1 MAGRIADGPRL
12 THVGDGAPGGNGS
25 VPAAGAARPEAD
37 VADAASS
44 EASTDLVFT
53 EVEDADVEAVVALW
67 RECGLTRPWNDP
79 YRDLADARLG
89 ETSTV
94 LVGRATHDL
103 PTVAPDGAPEAPGVA
118 AGEIVATAMA
128 GVDGHRGW
136 LYYVAVDPR
145 VQGRGAGRATVV
157 AAEAW
162 LAAQGARAVRL
173 MVRATNDAVRGFYE
187 RLGYADQECVVLG
200 RPLGAPDAR
209 DAGR

>member
-1 MAGRIADGPRL
+1 M
-12 THVGDGAPGGNGS
+12 
-25 VPAAGAARPEAD
+25 
-37 VADAASS
+37 
-44 EASTDLVFT
+44 VFT

-94 LVGRATHDL
+94 LVGRATRDL
-103 PTVAPDGAPEAPGVA
+103 PTVAPDGAPETPGVA
-118 AGEIVATAMA
+118 AGELVATAMA

-157 AAEAW
+157 TAEAW

>member
-12 THVGDGAPGGNGS
+12 THAGDGAPGGNGS
-25 VPAAGAARPEAD
+25 VPAAGAARQEAD

-94 LVGRATHDL
+94 LVGRATRDL

-118 AGEIVATAMA
+118 AGELVATAMA

>member
-12 THVGDGAPGGNGS
+12 TRAGDGEPGALPGPGG
-25 VPAAGAARPEAD
+25 D
-37 VADAASS
+37 VVLS
-44 EASTDLVFT
+44 EIVD
-53 EVEDADVEAVVALW
+53 DDVEAVVALW
-67 RECGLTRPWNDP
+67 RACGLTRPWNDP

-94 LVGRATHDL
+94 LVGRAARDL
-103 PTVAPDGAPEAPGVA
+103 PALGDGAADSDDAGPGDVVVR
-118 AGEIVATAMA
+118 AGEVVATAMA

-145 VQGRGAGRATVV
+145 LQGCGTGRAVVV

-162 LAAQGARAVRL
+162 LAARGARAVRL
-173 MVRATNDAVRGFYE
+173 MVRSTNEAVRGFYE
-187 RLGYADQECVVLG
+187 RLGYVDQDCVVLG

>member
-1 MAGRIADGPRL
+1 MTGRVADGRRL
-12 THVGDGAPGGNGS
+12 TRAGDGVLDVVPDGGR
-25 VPAAGAARPEAD
+25 AGTGAD
-37 VADAASS
+37 VVFAEVAD
-44 EASTDLVFT
+44 D
-53 EVEDADVEAVVALW
+53 DVESVVALW
-67 RECGLTRPWNDP
+67 RTCGLTRPWNDP

-94 LVGRATHDL
+94 LVGRATRDL
-103 PTVAPDGAPEAPGVA
+103 PGPAPDDGEAGGAVR
-118 AGEIVATAMA
+118 AGEVVASAMA

-145 VQGRGAGRATVV
+145 LQGIGTGRATVV

-173 MVRATNDAVRGFYE
+173 MVRSTNVAVRGFYE

>member
-1 MAGRIADGPRL
+1 MTGRVADGPRL
-12 THVGDGAPGGNGS
+12 TRAGDGVPDVVPDVVPDGGR
-25 VPAAGAARPEAD
+25 AGTGAD
-37 VADAASS
+37 VVFAEVAD
-44 EASTDLVFT
+44 D
-53 EVEDADVEAVVALW
+53 DVEAVVALW
-67 RECGLTRPWNDP
+67 RTCGLTRPWNDP

-94 LVGRATHDL
+94 LVGRATRDL
-103 PTVAPDGAPEAPGVA
+103 PGPAPDDGEAGGAVR
-118 AGEIVATAMA
+118 AGEVVASAMA

-145 VQGRGAGRATVV
+145 LQGIGTGRATVV

-173 MVRATNDAVRGFYE
+173 MVRSTNVAVRGFYE

>member
-12 THVGDGAPGGNGS
+12 THAGDGAPGGNGS
-25 VPAAGAARPEAD
+25 VPAAGAGRPETD
-37 VADAASS
+37 VADAVST

-94 LVGRATHDL
+94 LVGRATRDL
-103 PTVAPDGAPEAPGVA
+103 PTVAPDGASEAPGVA
-118 AGEIVATAMA
+118 AGELVATAMA

-157 AAEAW
+157 TAEAW

>member
-12 THVGDGAPGGNGS
+12 THAGDGAPGGNGS
-25 VPAAGAARPEAD
+25 VPAAGAGRPETD
-37 VADAASS
+37 VADAVST

-94 LVGRATHDL
+94 LVGRATRDL
-103 PTVAPDGAPEAPGVA
+103 PTVAPGGAPEAPGVA
-118 AGEIVATAMA
+118 AGELVATAMA

-173 MVRATNDAVRGFYE
+173 MVRSTNDVVRGFYE

-209 DAGR
+209 DARR

>member
-1 MAGRIADGPRL
+1 MAGRIADGPRM
-12 THVGDGAPGGNGS
+12 THAGDGAPGGNGS
-25 VPAAGAARPEAD
+25 VPAAGAGRPETD
-37 VADAASS
+37 VADAVST

-79 YRDLADARLG
+79 YRDRADARLG

-94 LVGRATHDL
+94 LVGRATRDL

-118 AGEIVATAMA
+118 AGELVATAMA

-187 RLGYADQECVVLG
+187 RLGYADQECVVRG

>member
-1 MAGRIADGPRL
+1 MVPDVVPDGGRAGTG
-12 THVGDGAPGGNGS
+12 
-25 VPAAGAARPEAD
+25 AD
-37 VADAASS
+37 VVFAEVAD
-44 EASTDLVFT
+44 D
-53 EVEDADVEAVVALW
+53 DVEAVVALW
-67 RECGLTRPWNDP
+67 RTCGLTRPWNDP

-94 LVGRATHDL
+94 LVGRATRDL
-103 PTVAPDGAPEAPGVA
+103 PEPAPDDGEAGGAVR
-118 AGEIVATAMA
+118 AGEVVASAMA

-136 LYYVAVDPR
+136 LYYVAADPR
-145 VQGRGAGRATVV
+145 LQGIGTGRATVV

-173 MVRATNDAVRGFYE
+173 MVRSTNVAVRGFYE
-187 RLGYADQECVVLG
+187 RLGYTDQECVVLG

>member
-1 MAGRIADGPRL
+1 VTGRIADGPRL
-12 THVGDGAPGGNGS
+12 TRAGDGLPEP
-25 VPAAGAARPEAD
+25 VPGAAPDDGRAGTAAD
-37 VADAASS
+37 VTFAEVAD
-44 EASTDLVFT
+44 D
-53 EVEDADVEAVVALW
+53 DVEAVVALW
-67 RECGLTRPWNDP
+67 RTCGLTRPWNDP

-94 LVGRATHDL
+94 LVGRATRDL
-103 PTVAPDGAPEAPGVA
+103 PRPASDDGEARGAVR
-118 AGEIVATAMA
+118 AGEVVASAMA

-145 VQGRGAGRATVV
+145 LQGSGTGRATVV

-173 MVRATNDAVRGFYE
+173 MVRSTNDAVRGFYE
-187 RLGYADQECVVLG
+187 RLGYTDQECVVLG

>member
-12 THVGDGAPGGNGS
+12 THAGDGAPGGNGS
-25 VPAAGAARPEAD
+25 VPAAGAGRPETD
-37 VADAASS
+37 VADAVST

-94 LVGRATHDL
+94 LVGRATRDL
-103 PTVAPDGAPEAPGVA
+103 PTVAPDGAPETPGVA
-118 AGEIVATAMA
+118 AGELVATAMA

>member
-1 MAGRIADGPRL
+1 MTGRIADGPRL
-12 THVGDGAPGGNGS
+12 ARAGDGVPDPVRGATPGELPDDGR
-25 VPAAGAARPEAD
+25 AGAGAD
-37 VADAASS
+37 VVFAEVAD
-44 EASTDLVFT
+44 D
-53 EVEDADVEAVVALW
+53 DVEAVVVLW
-67 RECGLTRPWNDP
+67 RTCGLTRPWNDP
-79 YRDLADARLG
+79 YRDVADARLG

-94 LVGRATHDL
+94 LVGRATRDL
-103 PTVAPDGAPEAPGVA
+103 PGAAPDDGEAGAAVR
-118 AGEIVATAMA
+118 AGEVVASAVA

-145 VQGRGAGRATVV
+145 LQGNGTGRATVV

-173 MVRATNDAVRGFYE
+173 MVRSTNDAVRGFYE
-187 RLGYADQECVVLG
+187 HLGYTDQECVVLG

>member
-1 MAGRIADGPRL
+1 M
-12 THVGDGAPGGNGS
+12 PG
-25 VPAAGAARPEAD
+25 AGAGGPETG
-37 VADAASS
+37 VADAAST
-44 EASTDLVFT
+44 EASTDLVFA
-53 EVEDADVEAVVALW
+53 EVEDVDVEAVVALW

-94 LVGRATHDL
+94 LVGRATRDL
-103 PTVAPDGAPEAPGVA
+103 PAVATDGTPGEPGPREVA
-118 AGEIVATAMA
+118 AGELVATAMA

-145 VQGRGAGRATVV
+145 LQGRGAGRATVV

>member
-12 THVGDGAPGGNGS
+12 THAGDGAPGGNGS

-44 EASTDLVFT
+44 EDSTDLVFT
-53 EVEDADVEAVVALW
+53 EVEDVDVEAVVALW

-94 LVGRATHDL
+94 LVGRATRDL

>member
-1 MAGRIADGPRL
+1 M
-12 THVGDGAPGGNGS
+12 
-25 VPAAGAARPEAD
+25 PAAGAGRPETD
-37 VADAASS
+37 VADAVST

-94 LVGRATHDL
+94 LVGRATRDL
-103 PTVAPDGAPEAPGVA
+103 PTVAPGGAPEAPGVA
-118 AGEIVATAMA
+118 AGELVATAMA

-145 VQGRGAGRATVV
+145 VQGHGAGRATVV

>member
-1 MAGRIADGPRL
+1 MTGRVADGPRL
-12 THVGDGAPGGNGS
+12 TRAGDGVPDAVPDVVPDGGR
-25 VPAAGAARPEAD
+25 AGTGAD
-37 VADAASS
+37 VGFAEVAD
-44 EASTDLVFT
+44 D
-53 EVEDADVEAVVALW
+53 DVEAVVALW
-67 RECGLTRPWNDP
+67 RTCGLTRPWNDP

-94 LVGRATHDL
+94 LVGRATRDL
-103 PTVAPDGAPEAPGVA
+103 PGPAPDDGEAGGAVR
-118 AGEIVATAMA
+118 AGEVVASAMA

-145 VQGRGAGRATVV
+145 LQGIGTGRATVV

-173 MVRATNDAVRGFYE
+173 MVRSTNVAVRGFYE

>member
-12 THVGDGAPGGNGS
+12 THAGDGVPGGGA
-25 VPAAGAARPEAD
+25 VPAEGAGRPGT
-37 VADAASS
+37 DAVDG
-44 EASTDLVFT
+44 ASTEVAAIDVSFT
-53 EVEDADVEAVVALW
+53 EVEDGDVEAVVALW
-67 RECGLTRPWNDP
+67 RDP

-94 LVGRATHDL
+94 LVGRATRDL
-103 PTVAPDGAPEAPGVA
+103 PAVATDGAPGEPGPREVA
-118 AGEIVATAMA
+118 AGELVATAMT

-145 VQGRGAGRATVV
+145 LQGRGAGRATVV

>member
-12 THVGDGAPGGNGS
+12 THAGDGAPGGNGS
-25 VPAAGAARPEAD
+25 VPAAGAGRPETD
-37 VADAASS
+37 VADADST

-94 LVGRATHDL
+94 LVGRATRDL
-103 PTVAPDGAPEAPGVA
+103 PTVAPGGAPEAPGVA
-118 AGEIVATAMA
+118 AGELVATAMA

>member
-1 MAGRIADGPRL
+1 MA
-12 THVGDGAPGGNGS
+12 
-25 VPAAGAARPEAD
+25 
-37 VADAASS
+37 
-44 EASTDLVFT
+44 FT

-94 LVGRATHDL
+94 LVGRATHGL
-103 PTVAPDGAPEAPGVA
+103 PTVAPSGAPEAPGVA

>member
-12 THVGDGAPGGNGS
+12 THAGDGAPGGNGS
-25 VPAAGAARPEAD
+25 VPAAGAGRPETD
-37 VADAASS
+37 VADAVST

-94 LVGRATHDL
+94 LVGRATRDL
-103 PTVAPDGAPEAPGVA
+103 PTVAPDGASEAPGVA
-118 AGEIVATAMA
+118 AGELVATAMA

-157 AAEAW
+157 AAEAR

>member
-1 MAGRIADGPRL
+1 M
-12 THVGDGAPGGNGS
+12 THAGDGAPGGNGS
-25 VPAAGAARPEAD
+25 VPAAGAGRPETD
-37 VADAASS
+37 VADAVST

-94 LVGRATHDL
+94 LVGRATRDL

-118 AGEIVATAMA
+118 AGELVATAMA

-145 VQGRGAGRATVV
+145 VQGRGAGRATV
-157 AAEAW
+157 
-162 LAAQGARAVRL
+162 
-173 MVRATNDAVRGFYE
+173 
-187 RLGYADQECVVLG
+187 
-200 RPLGAPDAR
+200 
-209 DAGR
+209 

>member
-1 MAGRIADGPRL
+1 MAGRIADGPRM
-12 THVGDGAPGGNGS
+12 THAGDGAPGGNGS
-25 VPAAGAARPEAD
+25 VPAAGAGRPEPD
-37 VADAASS
+37 VADAVST
-44 EASTDLVFT
+44 EASTDLVFS

-79 YRDLADARLG
+79 ARALAEARLG
-89 ETSTV
+89 ETSTG
-94 LVGRATHDL
+94 LVGRATRDL

-118 AGEIVATAMA
+118 AGELVATAMA

>member
-1 MAGRIADGPRL
+1 MTGRVADGPRL
-12 THVGDGAPGGNGS
+12 TRAGDGVPGSAPDEVS
-25 VPAAGAARPEAD
+25 DEVPDRGRAGADSD
-37 VADAASS
+37 VVFE
-44 EASTDLVFT
+44 EASDG
-53 EVEDADVEAVVALW
+53 DVEGVVALW
-67 RECGLTRPWNDP
+67 RTCGLTRPWNDP

-94 LVGRATHDL
+94 LVGRATRDL
-103 PTVAPDGAPEAPGVA
+103 RGAASDDGEPVVTVR
-118 AGEIVATAMA
+118 AGEVVASAMA

-145 VQGRGAGRATVV
+145 LRGDGTGRAAVV

-173 MVRATNDAVRGFYE
+173 MVRSTNDAVRGFYE

>member
-1 MAGRIADGPRL
+1 MTGRVADGPRL
-12 THVGDGAPGGNGS
+12 TR
-25 VPAAGAARPEAD
+25 AGAAVPGRAREESPDGALRGQDAAVAFAD
-37 VADAASS
+37 VAD
-44 EASTDLVFT
+44 DD
-53 EVEDADVEAVVALW
+53 VEDVVALW
-67 RECGLTRPWNDP
+67 RACDLTRPWNDP

-94 LVGRATHDL
+94 LVGRATRDL
-103 PTVAPDGAPEAPGVA
+103 PGRASADGDPGGVVR
-118 AGEIVATAMA
+118 AGEVVASAMA

-145 VQGRGAGRATVV
+145 LQGTGTGRATVV

-173 MVRATNDAVRGFYE
+173 MVRSTNDAVRGFYE
-187 RLGYADQECVVLG
+187 RLGYVDQECVVLG
-200 RPLGAPDAR
+200 RRLGAADAR

>member
-1 MAGRIADGPRL
+1 M
-12 THVGDGAPGGNGS
+12 
-25 VPAAGAARPEAD
+25 
-37 VADAASS
+37 
-44 EASTDLVFT
+44 VFT

-94 LVGRATHDL
+94 LVGRATRDL
-103 PTVAPDGAPEAPGVA
+103 PTVAPGGAPEAPGVA
-118 AGEIVATAMA
+118 AGELVATAMA

-173 MVRATNDAVRGFYE
+173 MVRSTNDVVRGFYE

-209 DAGR
+209 DARR